1 MASRQSRPLPPAA
14 APTDAVRAFNRF
26 YTRQVGV
33 LQRGLLQ
40 SPYSLVEVRV
50 LYELAHGKNLT
61 ATDIGTMLGIDA
73 GYLSR
78 ILQSFERD
86 GLISRRRSKRDAR
99 QSVLSLTA
107 AGRKTFAQLDARQ
120 SEEVD
125 KMLSALATTAQTDL
139 VQSMTAIERLLT
151 GDQARQP
158 AVTLRSHR
166 GGDMGWVM
174 SMHGEL
180 YDRDYAWDARFE
192 ALVGEIVVD
201 FLRNFD
207 AKRER
212 CWIAELDGERVGS
225 IFLVKETSRVAKLR
239 LLLVDPK
246 ARGRGVGKLL
256 VQTCVEFARQ
266 AGYTKITLWT
276 NSVLDAA
283 RHIYE
288 SEGFHLVKSEK
299 HHSFGHRLT
308 GQNWELALR

>member
-1 MASRQSRPLPPAA
+1 MTSRHGPLAPAT
-14 APTDAVRAFNRF
+14 PRVDAVRAFNRF
-26 YTRQVGV
+26 YTRQIGV

-40 SPYSLVEVRV
+40 SPYSLIQVRV
-50 LYELAHGKNLT
+50 LYELAHKKNLT
-61 ATDIGTMLGIDA
+61 ATDIGMMLGIDA

-78 ILQSFERD
+78 ILRSFERD
-86 GLISRRRSKRDAR
+86 GLIARRRSRRDAR

-107 AGRKTFAQLDARQ
+107 TGRKTFAELDSRQ
-120 SEEVD
+120 SEEVE
-125 KMLSALATTAQTDL
+125 KMLSPLAATAQAHL
-139 VQSMTAIERLLT
+139 IQSMNAIERLLAEHRT
-151 GDQARQP
+151 RQA

-166 GGDMGWVM
+166 AGDMGWVM

-180 YDRDYAWDARFE
+180 YDTEYAWDTRFE

-239 LLLVDPK
+239 LLLVDPG

-256 VQTCVEFARQ
+256 VQTCIEFARQ
-266 AGYTKITLWT
+266 AGYSKITLWT

-288 SEGFHLVKSEK
+288 SEGFRLVKSEK
-299 HHSFGHRLT
+299 HESFGHRLT

>member
-26 YTRQVGV
+26 YTRQIGV

>member
-1 MASRQSRPLPPAA
+1 MASRRSSPLAPAA
-14 APTDAVRAFNRF
+14 ARVDAVRAFNRF
-26 YTRQVGV
+26 YTRQIGV
-33 LQRGLLQ
+33 LQRGLLH
-40 SPYSLVEVRV
+40 SPYSLIEVRV

-61 ATDIGTMLGIDA
+61 ATDICSMLGIDA

-78 ILQSFERD
+78 ILRSFERD
-86 GLISRRRSKRDAR
+86 DLIGRRRSKRDAR
-99 QSVLSLTA
+99 QSVLRLTA
-107 AGRKTFAQLDARQ
+107 TGRATFAQLDSRQ
-120 SEEVD
+120 SEEVE
-125 KMLSALATTAQTDL
+125 KMLSPLAAAAQVKL
-139 VQSMTAIERLLT
+139 VQSMNAIEGLLA

-166 GGDMGWVM
+166 AGDMGWVM
-174 SMHGEL
+174 SLHGEL
-180 YDRDYAWDARFE
+180 YDREYAWDARFE

-201 FLRNFD
+201 FLRNYD

-256 VQTCVEFARQ
+256 VQTCVEFARN
-266 AGYTKITLWT
+266 AGYTKVTLWT

-288 SEGFHLVKSEK
+288 SEGFSLVKSEK
-299 HHSFGHRLT
+299 HESFGHRLT
-308 GQNWELALR
+308 GQHWELALG